1 MDTNPATEVS
11 PEAQLEAAFQRQE
24 DARNAPKEEAPEPDE
39 TDDEP
44 AEDVEAKE
52 KPEKEEAEETEEEGE
67 EIEID
72 GEKFIVP
79 KKIKDSLLKSKDYT
93 QKTQAVAE
101 QRKALDEREK
111 AFQQAAQLHSAEIE
125 KRVEVRAIET
135 QLAAYEQIDWAALA
149 ESDPGH
155 AMKLSF
161 ARDALLR
168 KQAKASGELHE
179 VQTYAKKL
187 SAERRQQSIA
197 QDAEVLA
204 RDIKGWGPELQAKIA
219 QTGAGHGYTEA
230 ELEQVTARDIK
241 VLHKA
246 HLWDQL
252 QASKAL
258 TTKKVSDVK
267 PVTVK
272 TARTTTQTQGQTQ
285 TDDAKARLKRTGKSE
300 DAEAY
305 FERLF
310 SKPKR

>member
-1 MDTNPATEVS
+1 MDTNPVTEVS

-39 TDDEP
+39 TEP

-52 KPEKEEAEETEEEGE
+52 KPEAEAEEEEDDLE
-67 EIEID
+67 EIELD
-72 GEKFIVP
+72 GEKFSVP
-79 KKIKDSLLKSKDYT
+79 KKIKSAIQKNSDYT
-93 QKTQAVAE
+93 QKTQAIAE
-101 QRKALDEREK
+101 QRRALEEREK
-111 AFQQAAQLHSAEIE
+111 AFQQAAQLHGAEIE

-187 SAERRQQSIA
+187 SADRRQQSIA